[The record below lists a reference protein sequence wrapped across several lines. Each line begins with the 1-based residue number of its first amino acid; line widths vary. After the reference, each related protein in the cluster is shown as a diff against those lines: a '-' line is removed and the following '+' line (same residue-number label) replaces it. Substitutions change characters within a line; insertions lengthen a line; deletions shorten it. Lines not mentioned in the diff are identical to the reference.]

1 MLSDPNKREI
11 YNKYGLKGLKE
22 SGGADDFSGED
33 LFSNL
38 FGGGGLFGGFSG
50 FSGLGGGRRRPQ
62 RGEDTIHQLK

>member
-11 YNKYGLKGLKE
+11 YNKYGMKGLKE
-22 SGGADDFSGED
+22 SGGVDDFSGED

-38 FGGGGLFGGFSG
+38 FGGLSGFSG
-50 FSGLGGGRRRPQ
+50 FGGGGRRRPQ

>member
-11 YNKYGLKGLKE
+11 YNKYGMKGLKE
-22 SGGADDFSGED
+22 SGGVDDFSGED

-38 FGGGGLFGGFSG
+38 FGGGLFGGLSGFSG
-50 FSGLGGGRRRPQ
+50 FGGGRRRPQ